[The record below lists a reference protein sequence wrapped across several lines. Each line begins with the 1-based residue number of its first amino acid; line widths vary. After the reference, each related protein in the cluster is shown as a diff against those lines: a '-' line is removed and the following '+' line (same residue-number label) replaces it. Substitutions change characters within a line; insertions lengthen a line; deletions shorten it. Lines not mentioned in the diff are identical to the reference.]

1 MQLVHHRVTDFRAL
15 DLSLPFFLKVLL
27 DPTDN
32 LLNDVNANGPLLTG
46 LLQAIEDFEAIE
58 HLSPSIFLNHHGK
71 SFLRPLAGG
80 ESLLTAKAFPATPT
94 HLLILAEAGSHPL
107 SF

>member
-1 MQLVHHRVTDFRAL
+1 MQLVHHLVTDFRAL

-27 DPTDN
+27 DSPEN
-32 LLNDVNANGPLLTG
+32 LLNDVNTDGPLLTG

-80 ESLLTAKAFPATPT
+80 ESFLTAQTFPAPPN
-94 HLLILAEAGSHPL
+94 HLLILAEAGGHH
-107 SF
+107 FTF